1 MTGLLAAGALATF
14 AGSAGAAPQP
24 TVGQV
29 QARLKQLNSRA
40 ENLDQQFAQAQQDL
54 ASASQRLKLV
64 NHQASRYLAR
74 YRSMRAEIARI
85 AATAYM
91 NGQMTSVAALLTSGD
106 AQQALD
112 QSSILLQLSS
122 SNSAEMSQFL
132 SAARQLT
139 GAQQAARRARTAI
152 VELRN
157 KLASQKKSLGKLI
170 GQQKALLAQLT
181 PAQQQATGPGTS
193 TGTGTGGGG
202 TGTGGG
208 GTGTGGGGT
217 GTGGGGT
224 GAGGGGTGT
233 GGGGTTTYKGPTG
246 TQAGKA
252 VAFAYAQLGKPY
264 VWGATGPGSYD
275 CSGLTMASWA
285 AAGVSI
291 PRTSYSQWAGLP
303 HVPTSQLQPGDIL
316 VFNGVGHV
324 AIYVGGGYLI
334 DAPHSGAVVEKVALS
349 GWYSQSLIGA
359 VRP

>member
-1 MTGLLAAGALATF
+1 VSPYVSTRPSVSITLGRRAAAAMAGLLAAGVLVSF
-14 AGSAGAAPQP
+14 AGTAGAAPQP

-29 QARLKQLNSRA
+29 QARLQQLNSRA
-40 ENLDQQFAQAQQDL
+40 EQLDQQLAQAQEEL
-54 ASASQRLKLV
+54 ASAGQRLKLV
-64 NHQASRYLAR
+64 NHEASRYLAR
-74 YRSMRAEIARI
+74 FRSMRAEIARI

-91 NGQMTSVAALLTSGD
+91 NGQMTSVAALLTSGN

-122 SNSAEMSQFL
+122 NNSAEMSQFL

-139 GAQQAARRARTAI
+139 GAQQAARRARAGI
-152 VELRN
+152 IELRN

-181 PAQQQATGPGTS
+181 PAQQQATGPGLG

-202 TGTGGG
+202 
-208 GTGTGGGGT
+208 
-217 GTGGGGT
+217 
-224 GAGGGGTGT
+224 AH
-233 GGGGTTTYKGPTG
+233 YRGPTS

-291 PRTSYSQWAGLP
+291 PRTSYEQWGGLP

-316 VFNGVGHV
+316 VFSGVGHV
-324 AIYVGGGYLI
+324 GLYVGGNELI

-349 GWYSQSLIGA
+349 GWYSQTLIGA

>member
-202 TGTGGG
+202 AGT
-208 GTGTGGGGT
+208 
-217 GTGGGGT
+217 
-224 GAGGGGTGT
+224 GGGGTGT

>member
-1 MTGLLAAGALATF
+1 MGTRPSVSTTLRRRLAAAMTGLLAAGVLVSF

-40 ENLDQQFAQAQQDL
+40 ENLDQRFAQAQQEL

-64 NHQASRYLAR
+64 DHQESRYLAR
-74 YRSMRAEIARI
+74 FRSIRAEVARI

-112 QSSILLQLSS
+112 RSSILLQLSS
-122 SNSAEMSQFL
+122 NNSAQMSQFL

-139 GAQQAARRARTAI
+139 GAQQAARRARTGI

-181 PAQQQATGPGTS
+181 PAQQQATGPGM
-193 TGTGTGGGG
+193 GTGTS
-202 TGTGGG
+202 
-208 GTGTGGGGT
+208 
-217 GTGGGGT
+217 
-224 GAGGGGTGT
+224 T
-233 GGGGTTTYKGPTG
+233 GGGGTTTTYRGPTG

-264 VWGATGPGSYD
+264 AWGATGPGSYD

-316 VFNGVGHV
+316 VFDGVGHV
-324 AIYVGGGYLI
+324 ALYVGGGYLI
-334 DAPHSGAVVEKVALS
+334 DAPHSGAVVEKMALS
-349 GWYSQSLIGA
+349 GWYSQTLIGA